1 MPDEPL
7 QILQFLD
14 SQRKTNGVSS
24 TEPVAA
30 TNAAMLAPLSQQA
43 AASTAALNAPP
54 VSVSMQGNLDWF
66 DRNQR
71 KDEQGNTIPIDTSS
85 GIDLK
90 DFSRMVWQRRPED
103 RVRVLQK
110 IFPGSLVREADT
122 GDLIVEVRKPGE
134 PTKDVLVNPLG
145 FNPEDFVQ
153 TIEQAAA
160 PTIVG
165 TLGMLAGEAVGT
177 RVAGPIGGG
186 IGKFAGAAIGTGIGG
201 AATDIAARGAEGIPL
216 DLREVATEQ
225 AKNVALNS
233 LFDVGLLGGAKA
245 LRAVSPFATTRGPLQ
260 FKLDEAKD
268 YFKKNFGVEF
278 KTTPAE
284 ESGSA
289 ILARLERT
297 ESQLP
302 GASGVLGDI
311 YSGTQKDLSDI
322 FDAAT
327 GGRLTDEQL
336 GQRIVPTVKANLVD
350 PAEQAVQSAK
360 KALLDKGETEIADII
375 DSLGPSAST
384 KRTAGETI
392 RQEFKAGRD
401 SAKGATDAA
410 YGVVR
415 SLPGGMKKI
424 LPGNSVADAAD
435 SIYAELPKVLK
446 TKEIPTVDA
455 YGNPRSKT
463 VVKQE
468 LLKSGIPEGL
478 LSFLGDMQSV
488 RGQNMTIDELTQLKN
503 RARDEIAKTEAVPG
517 VKDRWFG
524 IIASAYDKAITEGL
538 DKVPDPVL
546 KSALT
551 QAKETYKTRLLPF
564 DREGLHD
571 ILRTEYEAG
580 FKSPEQLVSRLFSGE
595 RADYNY
601 RVLKETLGGKSD
613 AFQQI
618 RKSVIEGW
626 RQGAVD
632 PITGRIN
639 PAKLESKLLGLR
651 EDHPE
656 IYSDVVGPNTKR
668 LFEATASLR
677 AARKEITDV
686 DPEELAAL
694 MRRGSVAG
702 PELERLMLA
711 QKQRDTVLANGYLQ
725 SLASGKPTSVTPTE
739 FISSLFN
746 SKTDNRYL
754 SEVLGSLTP
763 AQTEDFQR
771 AALYRVLMKAGDSK
785 VDMARYLSG
794 EQSPIQA
801 NAMAKVLGP
810 IGSDELARN
819 QMLLGPKYTELI
831 QQAMALL
838 APREEKTGLFKA
850 AGSMAATGILQKLLS
865 LPLQYMEQW
874 AKKSVAATIYTSEP
888 FKNILIN
895 AKFGP
900 KETAAYANMLIASEP
915 FIKAMNS
922 TFGHDAA
929 FSIAL
934 DAKHSIDQFVR
945 QNSQPTEKEAQQGEL
960 MKFLQTQK
968 GKVKLNPR

>member
-14 SQRKTNGVSS
+14 SQRKNNGVPSA
-24 TEPVAA
+24 EPSPA
-30 TNAAMLAPLSQQA
+30 TNAAVLAPLSQQA

-103 RVRVLQK
+103 RVQVLQK

-160 PTIVG
+160 PTVAG

-186 IGKFAGAAIGTGIGG
+186 IGKIAGAAIGTGIGG

-260 FKLDEAKD
+260 FKLEEAKD
-268 YFKKNFGVEF
+268 YFKKNFGIEF

-311 YSGTQKDLSDI
+311 YSGTQKNLADI

-336 GQRIVPTVKANLVD
+336 GQRIVPTVKSNLVQ
-350 PAEQAVQSAK
+350 PVEQVLERAK
-360 KALLDKGETEIADII
+360 TALLNKGESEIANVI
-375 DSLGPSAST
+375 DSLMPTAQTAAT
-384 KRTAGETI
+384 KRAAGEAV
-392 RQEFKAGRD
+392 RNEFTAARN
-401 SAKGATDAA
+401 AARTETDAA
-410 YGVVR
+410 YAAVR
-415 SLPGGMKKI
+415 ALPGGTGKA
-424 LPGNSVADAAD
+424 LSGDPVALAAD
-435 SIYAELPKVLK
+435 RIMADLPNVGGTVLH
-446 TKEIPTVDA
+446 
-455 YGNPRSKT
+455 
-463 VVKQE
+463 
-468 LLKSGIPEGL
+468 SGRPENL
-478 LSFLGDMQSV
+478 IATLRDMQSQ
-488 RGQNMTIDELTQLKN
+488 RGQLMSLDELTRLKN
-503 RARDEIAKTEAVPG
+503 SAQEEIAKTEAVPG

-524 IIASAYDKAITEGL
+524 QVSAAYDNAIDAGVQAAGGTPL
-538 DKVPDPVL
+538 RD
-546 KSALT
+546 ALEN
-551 QAKETYKTRLLPF
+551 ARLTYRTRLLPF

-571 ILRTEYEAG
+571 ILRTEYETG
-580 FKSPEQLVSRLFSGE
+580 FKSPEQLLSRLFSGD

-601 RVLKETLGGKSD
+601 RVLRETLGGGSN
-613 AFQQI
+613 AFMQMRRAI
-618 RKSVIEGW
+618 ADSW
-626 RQGAVD
+626 RASAVD
-632 PITGRIN
+632 PITERIN
-639 PAKLESKLLGLR
+639 PAKLESTLLGLR
-651 EDHPE
+651 NDHPE
-656 IYSDVVGPNTKR
+656 IYSDIIGANEQR
-668 LFEATASLR
+668 LFDATASLR

-686 DPEELAAL
+686 DPEELSAL
-694 MRRGSVAG
+694 MRFGNPSR
-702 PELERLMLA
+702 PQLEALMRA
-711 QKQRDTVLANGYLQ
+711 QQQRDTVLANGYLK

-819 QMLLGPKYTELI
+819 QMLLGPKYAELV

-888 FKNILIN
+888 FKNVLIN

-945 QNSQPTEKEAQQGEL
+945 QNTQPTAKE
-960 MKFLQTQK
+960 TQAALRSHSNAY
-968 GKVKLNPR
+968 GANRMPVAR